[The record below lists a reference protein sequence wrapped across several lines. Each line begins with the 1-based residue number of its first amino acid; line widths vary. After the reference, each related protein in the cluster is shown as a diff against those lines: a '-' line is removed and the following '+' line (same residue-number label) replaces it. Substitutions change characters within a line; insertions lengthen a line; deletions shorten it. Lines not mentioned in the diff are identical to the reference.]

1 MALSYE
7 VSSIKNNWP
16 RKHTELHGNNFI
28 NAFFF
33 RVIPCASVAIISTF
47 INLNQYQ
54 GVSLVHFLLCKSV
67 HFYPMYTYCPN
78 CLAIYQVTTGHLDQ
92 AAGQLRCG
100 ECRQIYRAID
110 YLFEDLA
117 AARSVV
123 ETQRA
128 SSSQPQEVVDRYAPL
143 EIPAHEEPGW
153 EVTTEARPA
162 RRTHSGSW
170 QGRSLSM
177 GDIGS
182 VLAIGLLLL
191 LLGLQWVYFNRDVLA
206 ADDFWRPKLER
217 FCEVLHC
224 ELPMR
229 VDLAQIGIVERDV
242 RQHPVVEDALL
253 INVAIENR
261 ADFFQPY
268 PLFEVSFTDKT
279 GSPVAMRRFRPA
291 EYLGE
296 DIDPETG
303 MSPQLPAQ
311 VMLEVIDPGD
321 EAVSFQFGFL

>member
-1 MALSYE
+1 MLTFCPSCLTVFNIT
-7 VSSIKNNWP
+7 VSHLNKAGGQV
-16 RKHTELHGNNFI
+16 RCRECQLVY
-28 NAFFF
+28 NA
-33 RVIPCASVAIISTF
+33 V
-47 INLNQYQ
+47 
-54 GVSLVHFLLCKSV
+54 
-67 HFYPMYTYCPN
+67 
-78 CLAIYQVTTGHLDQ
+78 
-92 AAGQLRCG
+92 
-100 ECRQIYRAID
+100 D

-128 SSSQPQEVVDRYAPL
+128 SSAQLQEVANRYAPL
-143 EIPAHEEPGW
+143 EPPAHEEPGW

-162 RRTHSGSW
+162 GRPRSGSW

-177 GDIGS
+177 GDMVSGVSI
-182 VLAIGLLLL
+182 ALLVL
-191 LLGLQWVYFNRDVLA
+191 LLGLQWAYFNRDVLA

-229 VDLAQIGIVERDV
+229 VDLARIGIVERDV

-296 DIDPETG
+296 DIDRETG
-303 MSPQLPAQ
+303 MSPQLQAQ

>member
-1 MALSYE
+1 
-7 VSSIKNNWP
+7 
-16 RKHTELHGNNFI
+16 
-28 NAFFF
+28 
-33 RVIPCASVAIISTF
+33 
-47 INLNQYQ
+47 
-54 GVSLVHFLLCKSV
+54 
-67 HFYPMYTYCPN
+67 MYTYCPN
-78 CLAIYQVTTGHLDQ
+78 CLAIYQVTTDHLDK
-92 AAGQLRCG
+92 AGGRLRCG
-100 ECRQIYRAID
+100 ECRKIYRAID

-128 SSSQPQEVVDRYAPL
+128 SSAQLQEVANRYAPL
-143 EIPAHEEPGW
+143 EPPAHEEPGW

-162 RRTHSGSW
+162 GRPRSGSW

-177 GDIGS
+177 GDMVSGVSI
-182 VLAIGLLLL
+182 ALLVL
-191 LLGLQWVYFNRDVLA
+191 LLGLQWVYFHRDAVA
-206 ADDFWRPKLER
+206 ADDVWRSKLER

-229 VDLAQIGIVERDV
+229 VDLARIGIVERDV
-242 RQHPVVEDALL
+242 RKHPVVEDALL

-268 PLFEVSFTDKT
+268 PLFEVSFTDST
-279 GSPVAMRRFRPA
+279 GSPVAMRHFRPA

-296 DIDPETG
+296 DIDLEYG

-311 VMLEVIDPGD
+311 VVLEVIDPGD